1 MPCADNEVN
10 GVPMC
15 ANQAL
20 LNEQIRSNWSR
31 PDTLIVTDCGAVSN
45 NLLTL
50 RTTSTRA
57 LPVLS
62 RPEIL
67 RGAQVTNMVSANKYS
82 KTMVEATAASIN
94 SGVDLET
101 GPAWTGDSK
110 PKGGLAEAGTHSVQ
124 DPASPAVR
132 LSSAPAVG

>member
-15 ANQAL
+15 ANEAL

-50 RTTSTRA
+50 WPYRPLERSLFCLA
-57 LPVLS
+57 L
-62 RPEIL
+62 RF
-67 RGAQVTNMVSANKYS
+67 SA
-82 KTMVEATAASIN
+82 A
-94 SGVDLET
+94 
-101 GPAWTGDSK
+101 
-110 PKGGLAEAGTHSVQ
+110 
-124 DPASPAVR
+124 R
-132 LSSAPAVG
+132 R

>member
-50 RTTSTRA
+50 YT
-57 LPVLS
+57 V
-62 RPEIL
+62 
-67 RGAQVTNMVSANKYS
+67 Q
-82 KTMVEATAASIN
+82 SIN
-94 SGVDLET
+94 LC
-101 GPAWTGDSK
+101 
-110 PKGGLAEAGTHSVQ
+110 GLAL
-124 DPASPAVR
+124 R
-132 LSSAPAVG
+132 FSAARR

>member
-15 ANQAL
+15 ANEAL

-50 RTTSTRA
+50 CTVHSSPLL
-57 LPVLS
+57 LP
-62 RPEIL
+62 
-67 RGAQVTNMVSANKYS
+67 
-82 KTMVEATAASIN
+82 
-94 SGVDLET
+94 
-101 GPAWTGDSK
+101 
-110 PKGGLAEAGTHSVQ
+110 
-124 DPASPAVR
+124 
-132 LSSAPAVG
+132 

>member
-31 PDTLIVTDCGAVSN
+31 PDTLIVTDCGAVSKQPPDP
-45 NLLTL
+45 LAIP
-50 RTTSTRA
+50 STRA

-110 PKGGLAEAGTHSVQ
+110 PKGGLAEAGTHSGLACC
-124 DPASPAVR
+124 PALSP
-132 LSSAPAVG
+132 APAVG

>member
-67 RGAQVTNMVSANKYS
+67 RGAHAGDEHGEREQV
-82 KTMVEATAASIN
+82 
-94 SGVDLET
+94 L
-101 GPAWTGDSK
+101 
-110 PKGGLAEAGTHSVQ
+110 Q
-124 DPASPAVR
+124 DD
-132 LSSAPAVG
+132 G

>member
-1 MPCADNEVN
+1 
-10 GVPMC
+10 MC
-15 ANQAL
+15 ANEAL

-50 RTTSTRA
+50 WPYRPLERSLFA
-57 LPVLS
+57 S
-62 RPEIL
+62 PEIL

-110 PKGGLAEAGTHSVQ
+110 PKGGLAEAGTHSRGL
-124 DPASPAVR
+124 A
-132 LSSAPAVG
+132 LSGP